1 MEELIGRVA
10 SAADIPAE
18 QAERAIG
25 LVFAFLKK
33 EAPEEVDDMLAQ
45 VPGGDAAATAGEVE
59 KPNGN
64 GLMGGLMGM
73 MSGGGGLMGLA
84 SRLSGLGLGTGE
96 MTTVGKEIFTF
107 AREKAGDEK
116 VGKVAA
122 AVPGL
127 SQFI

>member
-10 SAADIPAE
+10 SAADIPAD

-25 LVFAFLKK
+25 LVFAFLKQ
-33 EAPEEVDDMLAQ
+33 EAPTEVDDMLAH
-45 VPGGDAAATAGEVE
+45 VPGGNAAASAGEAE
-59 KPNGN
+59 KSTGSGMP
-64 GLMGGLMGM
+64 GGLMGM

-84 SRLSGLGLGTGE
+84 SRLSGIGLGTGE

-107 AREKAGDEK
+107 AREKVGDEK
-116 VGKVAA
+116 IGKVAA